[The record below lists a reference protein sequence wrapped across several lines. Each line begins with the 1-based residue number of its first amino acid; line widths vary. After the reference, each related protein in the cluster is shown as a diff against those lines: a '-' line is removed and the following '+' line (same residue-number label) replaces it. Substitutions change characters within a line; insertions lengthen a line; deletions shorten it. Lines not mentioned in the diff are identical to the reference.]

1 MSHNEL
7 KYMICK
13 ENTEIHSYYKAT
25 ESHQYLDFFHAI
37 QDMLNRIIIPI
48 ALARKICTIVAKDD
62 IRNIETFLTN
72 QNHQKKLINNGIEKA
87 KN

>member
-7 KYMICK
+7 KYMICT

-48 ALARKICTIVAKDD
+48 ALARKICTKH
-62 IRNIETFLTN
+62 RLGELETFLSN
-72 QNHQKKLINNGIEKA
+72 QNHQKKLIYNGIEKA
-87 KN
+87 KK